1 MKKLILILFLHSS
14 LLLTAQNEA
23 NFWYFGRN
31 AGIDFSAGPPVALT
45 NGQLNTLEGCSSISD
60 QNGNLLFYSD
70 GIQVWDRNH
79 NLMPNGTGLLGDNS
93 STQSGL
99 IVPNPSNTNI
109 YYLFT
114 VDAQE
119 GNGDGF
125 RYSIIDMSL
134 NGGNGDVTS
143 KNILLVGSA
152 DEKVTSVIGR
162 TCDSYWVITADRDN
176 FYTFEVTSAGVNT
189 TPIVSPIG
197 FFIFFSTRGY
207 LKLSPDGR
215 KLVLASSEAGSY
227 IFDFSAATGVV
238 SNGRRLNLDGNIG
251 YGVEFSISGN
261 KLYIATGPDVFSQFA
276 EANLYQFDISNP
288 DINVINASRGT
299 PFFTY
304 SGTRGAFQLGPDGK
318 IYHAISE
325 SPQLGVI
332 NNPENDKNTINYV
345 HNGVNLNGRNS
356 AQGLPPFIQS
366 FFLPTTI
373 LNADTDQVISNT
385 KQFFCSGQNYRLKAG
400 RIEPGATYSWEKDG
414 NIVGTDSILTINN
427 LNWGSGI
434 YKLTTTLKA
443 TCAKTLD
450 SEVEVEFVDPPTV
463 VSVPVFQKCDADS
476 NPNDGSTTFDLTSQ
490 IATLT
495 NNATNVT
502 VQFFTQT
509 DTSFSTPLP
518 AANYTNTT
526 NPETL
531 VVRVNY
537 SSSGN
542 TSCFSLGTL
551 ELQVNQVINNTNI
564 SNVFVC
570 EIDQNANNSSATS
583 SSGNGQGTYDFNN
596 TISEIITLN
605 PTISTSTHTISF
617 YRNQSDANAQ
627 NNPIVPPYEDDLFTN
642 ASDIYVRV
650 FLNSDPSCFAI
661 FSFTIFV
668 EPLPIPQ
675 GSTTP
680 TLLCVNFPLG
690 TEPIATVS
698 LDASTGNTNDTYQWY
713 LEGEPIQNATSAIYN
728 ASEAGTYRVEV
739 TRQNLQAMTS
749 CTGFNTFEVVTS
761 SSAVIV
767 DISVTDDSIDNNSI
781 SIVVDGL
788 GSYDFMLSSSNQFL
802 PGNNSSITFSNLP
815 IGIYTIT
822 IRDRNGCG
830 DTISDEIP
838 VIFFQRHFTPNEDG
852 IYDTWRIQG
861 VDNDFFQDVTVK
873 IYDRYGKQVAI
884 IPDKNHIGWD
894 GVYNG
899 ARLPS
904 NDYWYDARLID
915 KNGKLRTKKSH
926 FSLLR
931 R

>member
-1 MKKLILILFLHSS
+1 MKKLILLLFLHSS
-14 LLLTAQNEA
+14 IILTAQNEA

-31 AGIDFSAGPPVALT
+31 AGLDFSTGVPVALT

-134 NGGNGDVTS
+134 NGGNGDVTT
-143 KNILLVGSA
+143 KNVLLVGSA
-152 DEKVTSVIGR
+152 DEKVTSVVGR
-162 TCDSYWVITADRDN
+162 TCDSFWVITADRDN
-176 FYTFEVTSAGVNT
+176 FYAFEVTSTGVNT
-189 TPIVSPIG
+189 TPVISPIG
-197 FFIFFSTRGY
+197 FFIFFSSRGY
-207 LKLSPDGR
+207 LKLSPDGT
-215 KLVLASSEAGSY
+215 KLVQASSEAGSFIY
-227 IFDFSAATGVV
+227 DFSATTGVV

-261 KLYIATGPDVFSQFA
+261 KLYIATGPDIFSQFA

-288 DINVINASRGT
+288 DITIINNSRGT

-304 SGTRGAFQLGPDGK
+304 RGTRGAFQLGPDGK
-318 IYHAISE
+318 IYHAVSE

-332 NNPENDKNTINYV
+332 NNPENDKNSINYV

-373 LNADTDQVISNT
+373 LNADTDQIISDT
-385 KQFFCSGQNYRLKAG
+385 KQFFCAGQDYRLKAG

-414 NIVGTDSILTINN
+414 NIIGTDSILTINDV
-427 LNWGSGI
+427 NWGSGI

-450 SEVEVEFVDPPTV
+450 SQVEVEFVPAPTI
-463 VSVPVFQKCDADS
+463 VSVPPFEKCDSDT
-476 NPNDGSTTFDLTSQ
+476 NPNDGSTTFDLSTQ
-490 IATLT
+490 EAALT

-502 VQFFTQT
+502 VEFFSLS
-509 DTSFSTPLP
+509 DTTFSSPLP
-518 AANYTNTT
+518 KTNYINTS

-531 VVRVNY
+531 VVRVNF

-542 TSCFSLGTL
+542 TGCFSLGTL
-551 ELQVNQVINNTNI
+551 SLAVNEVINNTNI
-564 SNVFVC
+564 SDVYVC
-570 EIDQNANNSSATS
+570 EIDENANNPSATNS
-583 SSGNGQGTYDFNN
+583 IGNGQGTYDFNN
-596 TISEIITLN
+596 TINEILTLN
-605 PTISTSTHTISF
+605 PTINTTTHTINF
-617 YRNQSDANAQ
+617 YRTQNDANAQ
-627 NNPIVPPYEDDLFTN
+627 NNPILAPYNDDFFTN
-642 ASDIYVRV
+642 ASDIFVRV
-650 FLNSDPSCFAI
+650 SLNSDPSCFSI
-661 FSFTIFV
+661 FTFTIFV
-668 EPLPIPQ
+668 ESLPIPQ
-675 GSTTP
+675 GNSTP
-680 TLLCVNFPLG
+680 TLLCVNFPIG
-690 TEPIATVS
+690 TLPLATVS
-698 LDASTGNTNDTYQWY
+698 LDASTGNSNDTYQWY
-713 LEGEPIQNATSAIYN
+713 FNGNSISNATNAVYE
-728 ASEAGTYRVEV
+728 ASEAGTYRVE
-739 TRQNLQAMTS
+739 TIRQNSQLINPCHA
-749 CTGFNTFEVVTS
+749 FNTFEVIAS
-761 SSAVIV
+761 SKAVIL
-767 DISVTDDSIDNNSI
+767 DISVIDDSLNNNSI
-781 SIVVDGL
+781 SISVDGL
-788 GSYDFMLSSSNQFL
+788 GLYDFMISNSNLFL
-802 PGNNSSITFSNLP
+802 NGTNSSITFSNLP

-838 VIFFQRHFTPNEDG
+838 VIFFQRHFTPNDDG
-852 IYDTWRIQG
+852 VYDTWKIQG
-861 VDNDFFQDVTVK
+861 VDNDFFRDVTVK

-884 IPDKNHIGWD
+884 IPNKNHRGWD
-894 GVYNG
+894 GFYNG
-899 ARLPS
+899 SKLPS
-904 NDYWYDARLID
+904 TDYWYNAQLID
-915 KNGKLRTKKSH
+915 KNGKVRTKKSH